1 MGSTQISNAH
11 VSKREKSRMKKMWGP
26 LSESGN
32 EYNCFRFVVSSSDYY
47 IKRDENDMMI
57 TNTVGN
63 MPGSI

>member
-1 MGSTQISNAH
+1 
-11 VSKREKSRMKKMWGP
+11 MKKMWGP